1 MSILF
6 QVLKLYAWELLYKVK
21 IYGATV
27 QEKVKPIPIIEA
39 FHRIFI
45 SVFLI
50 EKIFSLNNN
59 SQA

>member
-1 MSILF
+1 M
-6 QVLKLYAWELLYKVK
+6 
-21 IYGATV
+21 YGATV